1 MGWCRLAS
9 RRQVDY
15 NKPLKPP
22 LPIKKFFIMYI
33 YIYICDYT
41 YIYIYMISILNY
53 MICACVY
60 HIHIRHL
67 YVPGQDDFALVLL
80 EDANEQIYI
89 TDEILRHWRSTPA
102 WPSASNSGIQPSNPT
117 VYNCTYIHMC
127 KYIHTHVFMM
137 YNCTYIYVCIYI
149 QRYLWRIIVHT
160 KEYIYIY
167 IHKYLWCIIVHTHMH
182 IYI

>member
-33 YIYICDYT
+33 YIYTYICDYT
-41 YIYIYMISILNY
+41 YIYIYIHIYILYPYSIIWY
-53 MICACVY
+53 AHVCID

-67 YVPGQDDFALVLL
+67 YPGQDDFALVLL

-102 WPSASNSGIQPSNPT
+102 WPSASNFGIQPSNPT
-117 VYNCTYIHMC
+117 VYNCTYVYV
-127 KYIHTHVFMM
+127 YIYYININV
-137 YNCTYIYVCIYI
+137 YIYTYIYIN
-149 QRYLWRIIVHT
+149 
-160 KEYIYIY
+160 IYIY
-167 IHKYLWCIIVHTHMH
+167 TYTD
-182 IYI
+182 IYDV